1 MCGIIAIAGDALD
14 SKKYATDRMLESL
27 KKRGPDG
34 VGSLNIPDCFLG
46 HRRLSIIDI
55 EGGGQPMTSGSLSI
69 TFNGEIYNFH
79 ELKNKLFAD
88 GFNFNTRS
96 DTEVILAAYKKWGTD
111 CLLHLDGMFAFCI
124 WDDVEK
130 VLFFARDRIGKKP
143 LYYSFVEKDIVIA
156 SEIKAIKESNQVIPE
171 VDFKAIDFYLK
182 NMYIEPGKSV
192 YKNIYQLPP
201 AHYGVYKNRTLE
213 IFRYWSL
220 KKKSVEVSYEEAKS
234 EVHRLI
240 TKAIEKRLM
249 SSDVEIGAFLSGGV
263 DSSIVALIASGLIK
277 KRLKTF
283 GVSYKTYDELPYIK
297 KIADKINSEVEWIDI
312 NHFSIEDLN
321 KIIEYFGEPHA
332 DTSDM
337 PQHVLSELASQKV
350 KVVLSGDG
358 ADEFFL
364 GYKWHGGDIEQP
376 VINRLENI
384 CAFDTARRKRL
395 WINKENVVDNGVPVI
410 KSNNFVEDMDQVT
423 LIDLNFHLPGQILSK
438 VDRASMMHGLEVR
451 CPFLDIELMEYVY
464 NLPYE
469 YKVGQNGQKLILR
482 DILCD
487 YTDNEFAYRK
497 KQGFGAPIW
506 DWLTEEGV
514 KKNVYH
520 HLVENSKI
528 RSFLVG
534 SEIDTYLNNF
544 YNTTEKHERAGQRVW
559 VLFCLEL
566 WAKHNI

>member
-1 MCGIIAIAGDALD
+1 MCGIIAIAGNALD
-14 SKKYATDRMLESL
+14 SKKYSTDRMLESL

-34 VGSLNIPDCFLG
+34 VGSLSISDCFLG
-46 HRRLSIIDI
+46 HRRLSILDI
-55 EGGGQPMTSGSLSI
+55 EGGSQPMTSGFLSI
-69 TFNGEIYNFH
+69 TFNGEIYNFR
-79 ELKNKLFAD
+79 ELKNALLAD
-88 GFNFNTRS
+88 GFIFKTNS

-111 CLLHLDGMFAFCI
+111 CLLHLDGMFAFCV
-124 WDDVEK
+124 WDDAEK
-130 VLFFARDRIGKKP
+130 VLFFARDKIGKKP

-156 SEIKAIKESNQVIPE
+156 SEIKALKESSQVILE
-171 VDFKAIDFYLK
+171 VDYKAIDFYLK

-201 AHYGVYKNRTLE
+201 AHYGVYKNGTLE
-213 IFRYWSL
+213 TFRYWSL
-220 KKKSVEVSYEEAKS
+220 KKNPIEVSYEKAKL

-240 TKAIEKRLM
+240 KKSIEKRVM
-249 SSDVEIGAFLSGGV
+249 SSDVEIGTFLSGGV
-263 DSSIVALIASGLIK
+263 DSSIVALVTASLTK
-277 KRLKTF
+277 KRIKTF

-297 KIADKINSEVEWIDI
+297 KIAEKINSEVEWIDI
-312 NHFSIEDLN
+312 DYFNIKDLN
-321 KIIEYFGEPHA
+321 KIIEYFDEPHA
-332 DTSDM
+332 DTSDV
-337 PQHVLSELASQKV
+337 PQHLLSALASQKV

-364 GYKWHGGDIEQP
+364 GYKWHRGDIGQP
-376 VINRLENI
+376 LSNRLENI
-384 CAFDTARRKRL
+384 CAFDATSRKKL
-395 WINKENVVDNGVPVI
+395 WINKQNVVDNVVSVV
-410 KSNNFVEDMDQVT
+410 KNNDFAGDMDQVT
-423 LIDLNFHLPGQILSK
+423 LFDLNFHLPGQILSK
-438 VDRASMMHGLEVR
+438 VDRASMMHGVEVR
-451 CPFLDIELMEYVY
+451 CPFLDIELIEYVY

-487 YTDNEFAYRK
+487 YTDSEFAYRR

-506 DWLTEEGV
+506 DWLIEVEV
-514 KKNVYH
+514 KKNIYY

-528 RSFLVG
+528 RTFLIG
-534 SEIDTYLNNF
+534 SEIDTYLNDF